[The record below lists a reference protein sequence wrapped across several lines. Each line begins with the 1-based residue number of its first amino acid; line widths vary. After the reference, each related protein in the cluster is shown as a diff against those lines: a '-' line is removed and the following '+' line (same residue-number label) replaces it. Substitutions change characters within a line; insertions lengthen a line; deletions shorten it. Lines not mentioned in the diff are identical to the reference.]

1 MLELKK
7 NSKGIYYL
15 CDYIPYRDFEYRSE
29 EETSISKAIWDYK
42 DGKADAF
49 YEMTAHIQNAVWQ
62 FGTRISGKKLG
73 LVAVPPSK
81 VDKESPIGKSI
92 EILTKSGTN
101 NSMLSAGKELV
112 DYSKLLVRD
121 YDIKTSHIEG
131 RVEYDEKLNSTK
143 CTRKD
148 LSKEKITFVVMDD
161 VTTSGDTLKACA
173 EVLKKHGVPSKSIIL
188 FALTNTKSL

>member
-1 MLELKK
+1 MKK
-7 NSKGIYYL
+7 NMRGIYYL
-15 CDYIPYRDFEYRSE
+15 CDYIPYRDFQYRSE

-42 DGKADAF
+42 DGRTDAF
-49 YEMTAHIQNAVWQ
+49 YEMTAILQNAIWQ
-62 FGTRISGKKLG
+62 FGTMINGKKFG

-81 VDKESPIGKSI
+81 VGKESPIAQSI
-92 EILTKSGTN
+92 ELLTENTN
-101 NSMLSAGKELV
+101 NSMLTAGKELV

-173 EVLKKHGVPSKSIIL
+173 EVLKKHGVPQKNIVL
-188 FALTNTKSL
+188 FALANTKSL

>member
-15 CDYIPYRDFEYRSE
+15 CNYIPYRDFEYRSE
-29 EETSISKAIWDYK
+29 EEISISKAIWDYK

-62 FGTRISGKKLG
+62 FGTKINGKKFA
-73 LVAVPPSK
+73 LVSVPPSK
-81 VDKESPIGKSI
+81 VDKESPIAKSI
-92 EILTKSGTN
+92 EILIKTAN

-173 EVLKKHGVPSKSIIL
+173 EVLKKHGVPSNSIIL
-188 FALTNTKSL
+188 FALANTKSL